1 MCDPKTVREPFQ
13 TPSVLDPIFGPKC
26 LTLRDPS
33 YHRPAHPVVPVGL
46 THAFHILQPTLK
58 KMVTDKVIK
67 GPQILIGDMIELED
81 LSSNIIVAR
90 NERDDYMPALLE

>member
-1 MCDPKTVREPFQ
+1 M
-13 TPSVLDPIFGPKC
+13 
-26 LTLRDPS
+26 
-33 YHRPAHPVVPVGL
+33 VPVGL

-67 GPQILIGDMIELED
+67 GPQIRIGDMIELED

-90 NERDDYMPALLE
+90 NERDDYMPALLEGMVRNDTGYKLKMQTSGLTANV